1 LDLARLATGDA
12 FEATVTKAARQKR
25 VVVAPKGARI
35 HGHVSGV
42 LASGKANT
50 CVGVMLHPDWIEFE
64 GRQGA
69 FDADQVLPPEVP
81 HGPRNP
87 YGRCPWQPEAGSAMV
102 FMEGGR
108 LASSSGYSIV
118 WRTLKPV
125 GEK

>member
-1 LDLARLATGDA
+1 
-12 FEATVTKAARQKR
+12 
-25 VVVAPKGARI
+25 
-35 HGHVSGV
+35 
-42 LASGKANT
+42 
-50 CVGVMLHPDWIEFE
+50 MLHPDWIEFE